1 MPRKQRRMAAVL
13 SCMLLALPAAAQQDA
28 PARQEAAT
36 PSLPPPSLG
45 PQREAKANQY
55 AAANRLL
62 EGLRTCRAER
72 LAADRTRCYD
82 DLASRAEGFFA
93 DVEGVSGNWRTRKP
107 QDGTVLAGT
116 PAVTVDSD
124 SETFS
129 HTKAALFVR
138 CRAGRTDLYL
148 ALGTE
153 ISVRG
158 DPVDV
163 TLRYDGTDDVTEPWE
178 PSVNGTALGLWG
190 NARASEVLLRLL
202 RSDSFSLRLTLPNDK
217 KLFVGFDLRGIADA
231 IVPVRQACGGF

>member
-1 MPRKQRRMAAVL
+1 MAAVL

-28 PARQEAAT
+28 PARQEGTT